1 MGISYRSRHRSNVF
15 DPNTRSSF
23 ATSYSSRRPTIIVL
37 IEIDRV
43 HSKRTK
49 SPKLIAFLSA
59 AYFSKNREP
68 GASAF
73 ETSCFGFSFAPP
85 HTGVINTFLIEFS
98 TGSRLPFSSAL
109 QQNGSEHFADNTLHS
124 ISNAPA
130 KTNTQLKFIWR
141 S

>member
-49 SPKLIAFLSA
+49 SPKLIRSFQPRIFPKIA
-59 AYFSKNREP
+59 KP
-68 GASAF
+68 GF